1 MTTVDWN
8 RTGKILSKK
17 WVKSG
22 QRTIWTVKADAWRSL
37 FKRQNRRRFQIC
49 FPWKSTFDLSS
60 GLKKVFHGVYPD
72 QFLKNHVLSKKAPM
86 HRSDFVW
93 SKMAAILIWFG
104 SPDMALGTNSKAKK
118 PANNTRFCKFF
129 IVIYL
134 SLDIFG
140 LNFLL
145 QKQIFGI
152 FSTLKLLPRWLSN
165 AWHP

>member
-1 MTTVDWN
+1 MWS
-8 RTGKILSKK
+8 LSKK
-17 WVKSG
+17 LNIIYPSCKSFLSRSMG
-22 QRTIWTVKADAWRSL
+22 HICNYKQFSWTNRNSL
-37 FKRQNRRRFQIC
+37 FHKLYLKANSC
-49 FPWKSTFDLSS
+49 FLSPS
-60 GLKKVFHGVYPD
+60 
-72 QFLKNHVLSKKAPM
+72 
-86 HRSDFVW
+86 W

-104 SPDMALGTNSKAKK
+104 SPDIALGTYSKAKK